1 MGGNGLWLKMRS
13 LLPLNFNGSV
23 WHQAVFQYLLHKS
36 LRVFTEPLSLTECF
50 GFMLLTSAEASV
62 ECTVSLLWG
71 ACQKNWTSSRPRPN
85 WWNSEMFGPGSF
97 TKKVSHYTGPL
108 SISIKSSAKNLGF
121 IFEQHL
127 MFKSELFKAHPVVFL
142 SSKNQYK

>member
-1 MGGNGLWLKMRS
+1 MVVNGLWFKMTS

-62 ECTVSLLWG
+62 EWTVSLMP
-71 ACQKNWTSSRPRPN
+71 KNTGRHLGQGQTDEILKCLALAVSLRRWVIILAPSLSVSNHLQRILVLFF
-85 WWNSEMFGPGSF
+85 NSIWC
-97 TKKVSHYTGPL
+97 L
-108 SISIKSSAKNLGF
+108 NLN
-121 IFEQHL
+121 
-127 MFKSELFKAHPVVFL
+127 FL
-142 SSKNQYK
+142 SSSSRVLFISESV